1 MTVVTIFFDMN
12 NLTEKVCRK
21 NMKKEKSLP
30 ELKRRESGTVR
41 QLLCCGDIR
50 RRFLDI
56 GLIPGT
62 SVVCL
67 GRSPLGDPSM
77 YLVRGNL
84 IAIRKE
90 DAEKILLI

>member
-1 MTVVTIFFDMN
+1 
-12 NLTEKVCRK
+12 
-21 NMKKEKSLP
+21 MKKEKSLP
-30 ELKRRESGTVR
+30 ELKEGECGTVR
-41 QLLCCGDIR
+41 ILLCRGAIR

-62 SVVCL
+62 SVRCF
-67 GRSPLGDPSM
+67 GRSPMGDPTAYM
-77 YLVRGNL
+77 VRGKL